1 MQIVR
6 GKRQAICYESIW
18 RSSNTKEKTVNSFV
32 ELCMVRLKKKYVPKE
47 KKERKV
53 EEEAVD
59 ASCG

>member
-6 GKRQAICYESIW
+6 GKRQAICYKSIR
-18 RSSNTKEKTVNSFV
+18 RSSNTKEKTVNSSV
-32 ELCMVRLKKKYVPKE
+32 ELCMVQLKKKYVPKE